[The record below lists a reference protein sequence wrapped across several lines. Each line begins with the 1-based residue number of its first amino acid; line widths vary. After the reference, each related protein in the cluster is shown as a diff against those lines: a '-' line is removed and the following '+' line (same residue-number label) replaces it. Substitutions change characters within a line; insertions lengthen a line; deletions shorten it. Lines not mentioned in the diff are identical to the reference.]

1 MHGWRIGKLFGISI
15 EIHFTWLIILGLILW
30 MVTGDILP
38 TEVPDAS
45 PSELWGIGLLATL
58 LFFGSL
64 VLHELAHSVVA
75 NRLGADV
82 SRITL
87 FVFGGVSQMSREPD
101 RPKTEFLIAI
111 VGPLT
116 SVVLG
121 GLFYALFYWL
131 RAADAPRLWWVASQ
145 WVGRINLL
153 LAAFNML
160 PAFPLDGGRVL
171 RAALWAIWRSLDRAT
186 RVASGFGRGFGYT
199 MIVFGFLLAVLG
211 GGLSGLWLVALG
223 WLLSSAAAASYQRLQ
238 LQQALGSIYVH
249 DLMSSPVA
257 TIPADANLN
266 EAAHDHFMTAR
277 FTGFGVEDD
286 ETIVGMVRMEDLQ
299 RVPREQ
305 WQFTTV
311 RGVMRELDRDKMT
324 INSDDEAVEALM
336 QMAEN
341 DLGRLLVT
349 DRAGNIIGIISHSD
363 IVRLIKLRSGLGI

>member
-1 MHGWRIGKLFGISI
+1 MHGWRIGKLFGINI

-30 MVTGDILP
+30 TVTGNILP

-101 RPKTEFLIAI
+101 KPRTEFAIAI

-121 GLFYALFYWL
+121 GLFYALHYWL
-131 RAADAPRLWWVASQ
+131 KGADAPRLWWVASH
-145 WVGRINLL
+145 WVGYINLL

-171 RAALWAIWRSLDRAT
+171 RSALWAIWRSLDRAT
-186 RVASGFGRGFGYT
+186 RVASGFGRAFGYM
-199 MIVFGFLLAVLG
+199 MIVLGFLATLLAG
-211 GGLSGLWLVALG
+211 DFSGLWLVALG

-238 LQQALGSIYVH
+238 LQEALGGVYV
-249 DLMSSPVA
+249 
-257 TIPADANLN
+257 
-266 EAAHDHFMTAR
+266 
-277 FTGFGVEDD
+277 
-286 ETIVGMVRMEDLQ
+286 
-299 RVPREQ
+299 
-305 WQFTTV
+305 
-311 RGVMRELDRDKMT
+311 
-324 INSDDEAVEALM
+324 
-336 QMAEN
+336 
-341 DLGRLLVT
+341 
-349 DRAGNIIGIISHSD
+349 
-363 IVRLIKLRSGLGI
+363 

>member
-30 MVTGDILP
+30 MVTGNILP

-45 PSELWGIGLLATL
+45 PSELWGIGLITTL
-58 LFFGSL
+58 MFFGSL

-101 RPKTEFLIAI
+101 KPRTEFAIAI

-121 GLFYALFYWL
+121 GLFYGLFYWL
-131 RAADAPRLWWVASQ
+131 RAADAPRLWWAASQ
-145 WVGRINLL
+145 WVGYINLL

-186 RVASGFGRGFGYT
+186 RVASGFGRAFGYT
-199 MIVFGFLLAVLG
+199 MIVFGFLVALFG
-211 GGLSGLWLVALG
+211 GPVSGLWLVALG

-238 LQQALGSIYVH
+238 LQQALGSVYVH

-257 TIPADANLN
+257 TIPADANLDA
-266 EAAHDHFMTAR
+266 AAHDYFMAAR

-286 ETIVGMVRMEDLQ
+286 GTIVGMVRMEDLQ

-311 RGVMRELDRDKMT
+311 RGVMSELDPERMT

-336 QMAEN
+336 QMAQN

-349 DRAGNIIGIISHSD
+349 DRAGNVIGIISHSD